1 MRRFLPIVLGLLLL
15 GAAASAQDTRR
26 QESRKAQ
33 LEKEIAA
40 INRQLKDNA
49 RSSSRALTDLAL
61 VRRKIAARQELIA
74 ESDREIR
81 ALDDSMKVRQ
91 QEIDRLQARH
101 DTLSLYYNRLVRG
114 AYKNRDSRLW
124 YMYILSSENIGQAV
138 RRFGYLRGLSRN
150 MSEQAKRIQETAAAL
165 ELEKE
170 RLAGLKEEAQVLRG
184 QRQADVDALRGEEG
198 ESAGLVARLEK
209 DRRKYQND
217 LKKKN
222 REVEALNREIA
233 EIIRK
238 ATAKPKS
245 GGKSTSKGG
254 KTTSTAVDEKLSS
267 SFAANKGRL
276 PWPVEGTV
284 IESYGQH
291 YHPVYKN
298 VKLPFN
304 NGVTL
309 AVSRGAQAHAV
320 FDGTV
325 AQVVVI
331 PGYNQSRGA
340 QAHAVF
346 DGTVAQV
353 VVIPGYNQCV
363 LVQHGSYFTFYCKLK
378 AVSVKAGEKVKTG
391 QVLGTVDTLSGEDQ
405 FHFQLWQERTPQNPE
420 NWLR

>member
-1 MRRFLPIVLGLLLL
+1 MRRFLPIVLGLLLV
-15 GAAASAQDTRR
+15 GAAVSAQDTRR

-61 VRRKIAARQELIA
+61 VRRKISARQELIA

-138 RRFGYLRGLSRN
+138 RRFGYLKGLSRN
-150 MSEQAKRIQETAAAL
+150 MSDQAKHIQETAAAL
-165 ELEKE
+165 ELEKD
-170 RLAGLKEEAQVLRG
+170 RLAGLREEAQVLRG
-184 QRQADVDALRGEEG
+184 QRQADVDALRSEEG
-198 ESAGLVARLEK
+198 ESASLVARLEK
-209 DRRKYQND
+209 DRKKYQND

-245 GGKSTSKGG
+245 GGKSTAKGG
-254 KTTSTAVDEKLSS
+254 KTTSTAIDETLSKN
-267 SFAANKGRL
+267 FAANKGRL

-309 AVSRGAQAHAV
+309 AVARGAQAKAV

-325 AQVVVI
+325 
-331 PGYNQSRGA
+331 S
-340 QAHAVF
+340 
-346 DGTVAQV
+346 QV

-378 AVSVKAGEKVKTG
+378 SVTVKAGEKVKTG

-405 FHFQLWQERTPQNPE
+405 FHFQLWQERNPQNPE

>member
-1 MRRFLPIVLGLLLL
+1 MRRFLPIFLGLLLV
-15 GAAASAQDTRR
+15 GAAVSAQDTRR

-49 RSSSRALTDLAL
+49 RSSSRALTDLSL

-101 DTLSLYYNRLVRG
+101 DTLSLYYNRLVLG

-138 RRFGYLRGLSRN
+138 RRFGYLKGLSRN
-150 MSEQAKRIQETAAAL
+150 MSEQGKRIQETAAEL

-170 RLAGLKEEAQVLRG
+170 RLAGLREEAQALRG

-198 ESAGLVARLEK
+198 ESASLVARLEK
-209 DRRKYQND
+209 DRRKYQD
-217 LKKKN
+217 ELRKKN

-233 EIIRK
+233 AIIRK

-245 GGKSTSKGG
+245 GSKSSKGG

-291 YHPVYKN
+291 YHPVYKK

-309 AVSRGAQAHAV
+309 AV
-320 FDGTV
+320 
-325 AQVVVI
+325 
-331 PGYNQSRGA
+331 SRGA

-378 AVSVKAGEKVKTG
+378 SVSVKAGDKVKTG
-391 QVLGTVDTLSGEDQ
+391 QALGTVDTLSGEDQ
-405 FHFQLWQERTPQNPE
+405 FHFELWKERAPQNPE

>member
-1 MRRFLPIVLGLLLL
+1 MSRLIPIMLGLLLL

-40 INRQLKDNA
+40 INRQLQDNA
-49 RSSSRALTDLAL
+49 RSSSRALTDLSL

-74 ESDREIR
+74 ESDREIH
-81 ALDDSMKVRQ
+81 ALDDSMRVRQ
-91 QEIDRLQARH
+91 REIDRLQARH

-124 YMYILSSENIGQAV
+124 YMYILSSESIGQAV
-138 RRFGYLRGLSRN
+138 RRFGYLKGLSRN
-150 MSEQAKRIQETAAAL
+150 MSEQGKRIQETAAAL

-170 RLAGLKEEAQVLRG
+170 RLAGLRDEAQALRR

-198 ESAGLVARLEK
+198 ESASLVARLEK
-209 DRRKYQND
+209 DRKKYQND

-245 GGKSTSKGG
+245 GGKSTAKGG
-254 KTTSTAVDEKLSS
+254 KTTSTAIDETLSNN
-267 SFAANKGRL
+267 FAANKGRL
-276 PWPVEGTV
+276 PWPVEGSV

-309 AVSRGAQAHAV
+309 AVARGTQAK
-320 FDGTV
+320 
-325 AQVVVI
+325 
-331 PGYNQSRGA
+331 
-340 QAHAVF
+340 AVF

-363 LVQHGSYFTFYCKLK
+363 LVQHGAYFTFYCKLK
-378 AVSVKAGEKVKTG
+378 SVTVKAGEKVKTG
-391 QVLGTVDTLSGEDQ
+391 QVLGTVDTIGGEDQ
-405 FHFQLWQERTPQNPE
+405 FHFQLWKERNPQNPE

>member
-1 MRRFLPIVLGLLLL
+1 MRRFLPIFLGLLLV
-15 GAAASAQDTRR
+15 GAAVSAQDTRR

-49 RSSSRALTDLAL
+49 RSSSRALTDLSL

-81 ALDDSMKVRQ
+81 ALDDSMRVRQ
-91 QEIDRLQARH
+91 REIDRLQARH

-138 RRFGYLRGLSRN
+138 RRFGYLKGLSRN
-150 MSEQAKRIQETAAAL
+150 MSEQGKRIQEAAAAL

-170 RLAGLKEEAQVLRG
+170 RLAGLKEEAKALRQ

-198 ESAGLVARLEK
+198 ESANLVARLEK
-209 DRRKYQND
+209 DRKKYQAD
-217 LKKKN
+217 LRKKN

-238 ATAKPKS
+238 ATAKPRS
-245 GGKSTSKGG
+245 GKTTPGG
-254 KTTSTAVDEKLSS
+254 KTTSTTVDEALSN

-298 VKLPFN
+298 VKMPFN

-309 AVSRGAQAHAV
+309 SVARGAQAHAV

-325 AQVVVI
+325 AKVVV
-331 PGYNQSRGA
+331 
-340 QAHAVF
+340 V
-346 DGTVAQV
+346 
-353 VVIPGYNQCV
+353 PGYNQCV

-378 AVSVKAGEKVKTG
+378 AVTVKAGDKVKTG

-405 FHFQLWQERTPQNPE
+405 FHFQLWKERSPQNPE
-420 NWLR
+420 SWLK

>member
-1 MRRFLPIVLGLLLL
+1 MRKLIPIVLGLLLL

-33 LEKEIAA
+33 LEKEIAV
-40 INRQLKDNA
+40 INQQLKDNA
-49 RSSSRALTDLAL
+49 KSSSRALSDLSL
-61 VRRKIAARQELIA
+61 VRRKISARQELIA

-81 ALDDSMKVRQ
+81 ALDDSIRTKQ
-91 QEIDRLQARH
+91 KEIDRLQARH
-101 DTLSLYYNRLVRG
+101 DTLTLYYNRLIRS
-114 AYKNRDSRLW
+114 AYKNRDSRIW

-138 RRFGYLRGLSRN
+138 RRFGYLKGLSKN
-150 MSEQAKRIQETAAAL
+150 MSEQARQIQETAAVL
-165 ELEKE
+165 EVEKE
-170 RLAGLKEEAQVLRG
+170 RLAGMRDEARALRS
-184 QRQADVDALRGEEG
+184 QRQAAVDALRSEEG
-198 ESAGLVARLEK
+198 ENASLVARLQK
-209 DRRKYQND
+209 DRKKYQAD
-217 LKKKN
+217 LQKKN

-245 GGKSTSKGG
+245 SGNTGKSGGG

-267 SFAANKGRL
+267 SFASNKGRL

-298 VKLPFN
+298 IKLPFN

-309 AVSRGAQAHAV
+309 AVPHGAQAK
-320 FDGTV
+320 
-325 AQVVVI
+325 
-331 PGYNQSRGA
+331 
-340 QAHAVF
+340 AVF

-378 AVSVKAGEKVKTG
+378 SVTVKAGQQVKTG
-391 QVLGTVDTLSGEDQ
+391 QVLGTVDTISGEDQ
-405 FHFQLWQERTPQNPE
+405 FHFQLWKERSPQNPE

>member
-1 MRRFLPIVLGLLLL
+1 MRRFLPPILGLLLM
-15 GAAASAQDTRR
+15 GVTASAQDTRR

-49 RSSSRALTDLAL
+49 RSSSRALTDLSL

-81 ALDDSMKVRQ
+81 SLDDSMRVKQR
-91 QEIDRLQARH
+91 EIDRLQARH
-101 DTLSLYYNRLVRG
+101 DTLSLYYDRLVRG
-114 AYKNRDSRLW
+114 AYKNRDSRIW

-138 RRFGYLRGLSRN
+138 RRFGYLKGLSRN
-150 MSEQAKRIQETAAAL
+150 MSEQGKRIQETAAEL

-170 RLAGLKEEAQVLRG
+170 RLEGLRDAARELRS
-184 QRQADVDALRGEEG
+184 QRQADVDALRSEEG
-198 ESAGLVARLEK
+198 ESASLVSRLEK
-209 DRRKYQND
+209 DRRKYQD
-217 LKKKN
+217 ELRKKN

-245 GGKSTSKGG
+245 GGKSTAKGG
-254 KTTSTAVDEKLSS
+254 KTTSTAIDETLSKN
-267 SFAANKGRL
+267 FAANKGRL
-276 PWPVEGTV
+276 PWPVEGSV

-309 AVSRGAQAHAV
+309 AVARGAQAKAV

-325 AQVVVI
+325 
-331 PGYNQSRGA
+331 S
-340 QAHAVF
+340 
-346 DGTVAQV
+346 QV

-363 LVQHGSYFTFYCKLK
+363 LVQHGAYFTFYCKLK
-378 AVSVKAGEKVKTG
+378 SVAVKAGEKVKTG
-391 QVLGTVDTLSGEDQ
+391 QVIGTVDTISGEDQ
-405 FHFQLWQERTPQNPE
+405 FHFQLWKERTPQNPE

>member
-1 MRRFLPIVLGLLLL
+1 MRRFLPVVLGLLLV
-15 GAAASAQDTRR
+15 GAAVSAQDTRR

-49 RSSSRALTDLAL
+49 RSSSRALTDLSL

-74 ESDREIR
+74 ESDREIH

-138 RRFGYLRGLSRN
+138 RRFGYLKGLSRN
-150 MSEQAKRIQETAAAL
+150 MSEQGKRIQETAAEL

-170 RLAGLKEEAQVLRG
+170 RLAGLREEAQALRG

-198 ESAGLVARLEK
+198 ESASLVARLEK
-209 DRRKYQND
+209 DRRKYQD
-217 LKKKN
+217 ELRKKN

-233 EIIRK
+233 AIIRK

-245 GGKSTSKGG
+245 GGKSAAKGG
-254 KTTSTAVDEKLSS
+254 KTTSTAVDETLSS

-309 AVSRGAQAHAV
+309 AVSRGAQAH
-320 FDGTV
+320 
-325 AQVVVI
+325 
-331 PGYNQSRGA
+331 S
-340 QAHAVF
+340 VF

-378 AVSVKAGEKVKTG
+378 SVSVKAGDKVKTG
-391 QVLGTVDTLSGEDQ
+391 QALGTVDTLSGEDQ
-405 FHFQLWQERTPQNPE
+405 FHFELWKERAPQNPE

>member
-1 MRRFLPIVLGLLLL
+1 MRRFLPIVLGLLLF

-40 INRQLKDNA
+40 INKQLRDNA
-49 RSSSRALTDLAL
+49 QAGSRALTDLAL
-61 VRRKIAARQELIA
+61 VRRKIAARQELIV

-81 ALDDSMKVRQ
+81 ALDDSMKVKQ
-91 QEIDRLQARH
+91 KEIDRLQARH
-101 DTLSLYYNRLVRG
+101 DTLSLYYNRLVRS
-114 AYKNRDSRLW
+114 AYKNRDSRVW

-150 MSEQAKRIQETAAAL
+150 MSDQARRIQETAALL
-165 ELEKE
+165 EVEKE
-170 RLAGLKEEAQVLRG
+170 RLLTLKEEAQVLRN
-184 QRQADVDALRGEEG
+184 QRQADVDALRAEEG
-198 ESAGLVARLEK
+198 ESASLVARLEK
-209 DRRKYQND
+209 DRKKYQND

-245 GGKSTSKGG
+245 SGKSTSKGG
-254 KTTSTAVDEKLSS
+254 KTTSTAVDETLSKN
-267 SFAANKGRL
+267 FAANKGRL

-309 AVSRGAQAHAV
+309 AVARGTQAKAV

-325 AQVVVI
+325 
-331 PGYNQSRGA
+331 S
-340 QAHAVF
+340 
-346 DGTVAQV
+346 QV

-378 AVSVKAGEKVKTG
+378 TVGVRAGDKVKTG
-391 QVLGTVDTLSGEDQ
+391 QVLGVVDTISGEDQ

>member
-1 MRRFLPIVLGLLLL
+1 MRRFLPVILGLLLV
-15 GAAASAQDTRR
+15 GAAVSAQDTRR

-49 RSSSRALTDLAL
+49 RSSSRALTDLSL

-138 RRFGYLRGLSRN
+138 RRFGYLKGLSRN
-150 MSEQAKRIQETAAAL
+150 MSDQAKHIQETAAAL
-165 ELEKE
+165 ELEKD
-170 RLAGLKEEAQVLRG
+170 RLSGLREEAQVLRS
-184 QRQADVDALRGEEG
+184 QRQADVDALRSEEG
-198 ESAGLVARLEK
+198 ESASLVARLEK

-245 GGKSTSKGG
+245 GGKSTAKGG
-254 KTTSTAVDEKLSS
+254 KTTSTAIDETLSKN
-267 SFAANKGRL
+267 FAANKGRL

-309 AVSRGAQAHAV
+309 AVARGAQAKAV

-325 AQVVVI
+325 
-331 PGYNQSRGA
+331 S
-340 QAHAVF
+340 
-346 DGTVAQV
+346 QV

-378 AVSVKAGEKVKTG
+378 SVTVKAGEKVKTG

-405 FHFQLWQERTPQNPE
+405 FHFQLWQERNPQNPE

>member
-1 MRRFLPIVLGLLLL
+1 MRRFLPIVLGLLLV
-15 GAAASAQDTRR
+15 GAVVSAQDTRR

-49 RSSSRALTDLAL
+49 RSSSRALTDLSL

-81 ALDDSMKVRQ
+81 SLDDSMRVRQ

-138 RRFGYLRGLSRN
+138 RRFGYLKGLSRN

-170 RLAGLKEEAQVLRG
+170 RLAGLKEEAKALRN

-198 ESAGLVARLEK
+198 ESASLVARLEK
-209 DRRKYQND
+209 DRKKYQAD
-217 LKKKN
+217 LRKKN

-245 GGKSTSKGG
+245 GGKSTAKGG
-254 KTTSTAVDEKLSS
+254 KTTSTTVDEALSN

-276 PWPVEGTV
+276 PWPVEGSV

-298 VKLPFN
+298 VKMPFN

-309 AVSRGAQAHAV
+309 SVARGAQAHAV

-325 AQVVVI
+325 AKVVV
-331 PGYNQSRGA
+331 
-340 QAHAVF
+340 V
-346 DGTVAQV
+346 
-353 VVIPGYNQCV
+353 PGYNQCV

-378 AVSVKAGEKVKTG
+378 AVTVKVGDKVKTG

-405 FHFQLWQERTPQNPE
+405 FHFQLWKERAPQNPE
-420 NWLR
+420 SWLK

>member
-1 MRRFLPIVLGLLLL
+1 MRRFLPVILGLLLV
-15 GAAASAQDTRR
+15 GAAVSAQDTRR

-49 RSSSRALTDLAL
+49 RSSSRALTDLSL

-138 RRFGYLRGLSRN
+138 RRFGYLKGLSRN
-150 MSEQAKRIQETAAAL
+150 MSDQAKHIQETAAAL
-165 ELEKE
+165 ELEKD
-170 RLAGLKEEAQVLRG
+170 RLAGLREEAQVLRG
-184 QRQADVDALRGEEG
+184 QRQADVDALRSEEG
-198 ESAGLVARLEK
+198 ESASLVARLEK
-209 DRRKYQND
+209 DRKKYQND
-217 LKKKN
+217 LRKKN

-245 GGKSTSKGG
+245 GGKSTAKGG
-254 KTTSTAVDEKLSS
+254 KTTSTAIDETLSKN
-267 SFAANKGRL
+267 FAANKGRL

-309 AVSRGAQAHAV
+309 AVARGAQAKAV

-325 AQVVVI
+325 
-331 PGYNQSRGA
+331 S
-340 QAHAVF
+340 
-346 DGTVAQV
+346 QV

-378 AVSVKAGEKVKTG
+378 SVTVKAGEKVKTG

-405 FHFQLWQERTPQNPE
+405 FHFQLWQERNPQNPE

>member
-1 MRRFLPIVLGLLLL
+1 MKRLIPIVLGLLLL
-15 GAAASAQDTRR
+15 GVAASAQDTRR

-40 INRQLKDNA
+40 INKQLKDNA
-49 RSSSRALTDLAL
+49 KSSSRALTDLAL
-61 VRRKIAARQELIA
+61 VRRKISARQELIA
-74 ESDREIR
+74 ESDREIH
-81 ALDDSMKVRQ
+81 ALDDSIRVRQ
-91 QEIDRLQARH
+91 KEIDRLQARY
-101 DTLSLYYNRLVRG
+101 DTLTLYYNRLVRS
-114 AYKNRDSRLW
+114 AYKNRDSRIW

-138 RRFGYLRGLSRN
+138 RRFGYLKGLSRN
-150 MSEQAKRIQETAAAL
+150 MSDQARRIQETAAEL
-165 ELEKE
+165 EVEKE
-170 RLAGLKEEAQVLRG
+170 RLAGMRDEARTLRS

-198 ESAGLVARLEK
+198 ENATLVARLEK
-209 DRRKYQND
+209 DRKRYQSD
-217 LKKKN
+217 LQKKN

-238 ATAKPKS
+238 ATAKPKASSSSS
-245 GGKSTSKGG
+245 GSTAKKGG
-254 KTTSTAVDEKLSS
+254 KTTSTAVDEKLSN
-267 SFAANKGRL
+267 SFASNKGRL

-284 IESYGQH
+284 IETYGQH

-325 AQVVVI
+325 AQI
-331 PGYNQSRGA
+331 
-340 QAHAVF
+340 
-346 DGTVAQV
+346 

-378 AVSVKAGEKVKTG
+378 SVAVKTGEKVKTG
-391 QVLGTVDTLSGEDQ
+391 QVLGTVDTISGEDQ
-405 FHFQLWQERTPQNPE
+405 FHFQLWKERTPQNPE

>member
-1 MRRFLPIVLGLLLL
+1 MRRFLPIVLGLLLV
-15 GAAASAQDTRR
+15 GAAVSAQDTRR

-49 RSSSRALTDLAL
+49 RSSSRALTDLSL

-91 QEIDRLQARH
+91 LEIDRLQARH

-138 RRFGYLRGLSRN
+138 RRFGYLKGLSRN
-150 MSEQAKRIQETAAAL
+150 MSEQAKHIQETAAAL
-165 ELEKE
+165 ELEKD
-170 RLAGLKEEAQVLRG
+170 RLAGLREEAQVLRG
-184 QRQADVDALRGEEG
+184 QRQADVDALRSEEG
-198 ESAGLVARLEK
+198 ESASLVARLEK

-217 LKKKN
+217 LRKKN
-222 REVEALNREIA
+222 REMEALNREIA

-245 GGKSTSKGG
+245 GGKSTAKGG
-254 KTTSTAVDEKLSS
+254 KTTSTAIDETLSKN
-267 SFAANKGRL
+267 FVANKGRL

-309 AVSRGAQAHAV
+309 AVARGAQAKAV

-325 AQVVVI
+325 
-331 PGYNQSRGA
+331 S
-340 QAHAVF
+340 
-346 DGTVAQV
+346 QV

-363 LVQHGSYFTFYCKLK
+363 LVQHGAYFTFYCKLK
-378 AVSVKAGEKVKTG
+378 SVTVKAGEKVKTG

-405 FHFQLWQERTPQNPE
+405 FHFQLWQERNPQNPE

>member
-1 MRRFLPIVLGLLLL
+1 MRRFLPVVLGLLLV
-15 GAAASAQDTRR
+15 GAAVSAQDTRR

-49 RSSSRALTDLAL
+49 RSSSRALTDLSL

-138 RRFGYLRGLSRN
+138 RRFGYLKGLSRN
-150 MSEQAKRIQETAAAL
+150 MSEQAKRIQETAAEL
-165 ELEKE
+165 ELERD

-198 ESAGLVARLEK
+198 ESASLVARLEK
-209 DRRKYQND
+209 DRRKYQD
-217 LKKKN
+217 ELRKKN

-233 EIIRK
+233 AIIRK

-245 GGKSTSKGG
+245 GSKTSKGG

-331 PGYNQSRGA
+331 PGYNQ
-340 QAHAVF
+340 
-346 DGTVAQV
+346 
-353 VVIPGYNQCV
+353 CV

-378 AVSVKAGEKVKTG
+378 AVSVKAGDKVKTG
-391 QVLGTVDTLSGEDQ
+391 QALGTVDTLSGEDQ
-405 FHFQLWQERTPQNPE
+405 FHFELWKERAPQNPE

>member
-1 MRRFLPIVLGLLLL
+1 MKRLIPIVLGLLLL
-15 GAAASAQDTRR
+15 GVAASAQDTRR

-33 LEKEIAA
+33 LEKEIAV
-40 INRQLKDNA
+40 INKQLKDNA
-49 RSSSRALTDLAL
+49 QSSSRALTDLSL
-61 VRRKIAARQELIA
+61 VRRKISARQELIA
-74 ESDREIR
+74 ESDREIH
-81 ALDDSMKVRQ
+81 ALDDSIRVKQ
-91 QEIDRLQARH
+91 KEIDRLQARH
-101 DTLSLYYNRLVRG
+101 DTLSLYYNRLVRS
-114 AYKNRDSRLW
+114 AYKNRDSRIW

-138 RRFGYLRGLSRN
+138 RRFGYLKGLSKN
-150 MSEQAKRIQETAAAL
+150 MSDQARQIQETAAVL
-165 ELEKE
+165 EVEKE
-170 RLAGLKEEAQVLRG
+170 RLAVMRDDARTLRS
-184 QRQADVDALRGEEG
+184 QRQADVDALRSEEG
-198 ESAGLVARLEK
+198 ESASLVARLQK
-209 DRRKYQND
+209 DRKKYQSD
-217 LKKKN
+217 LQKKN

-238 ATAKPKS
+238 ATAKPKTSS
-245 GGKSTSKGG
+245 GTTNKNTGG

-276 PWPVEGTV
+276 PWPVEGSV

-309 AVSRGAQAHAV
+309 AVARGTQAK
-320 FDGTV
+320 
-325 AQVVVI
+325 
-331 PGYNQSRGA
+331 
-340 QAHAVF
+340 AVF

-378 AVSVKAGEKVKTG
+378 SVSVKAGQQVKTG
-391 QVLGTVDTLSGEDQ
+391 QVLGTVDTISGEDQ
-405 FHFQLWQERTPQNPE
+405 FHFQLWKERSPQNPE

>member
-1 MRRFLPIVLGLLLL
+1 MRRFLPIVLGLLLV
-15 GAAASAQDTRR
+15 GAVVSAQDTRR

-49 RSSSRALTDLAL
+49 RSSSRALTDLSL

-81 ALDDSMKVRQ
+81 SLDDSMRVRQ

-138 RRFGYLRGLSRN
+138 RRFGYLKGLSRN

-170 RLAGLKEEAQVLRG
+170 RLAGLKEEAKALRN

-198 ESAGLVARLEK
+198 ESASLVARLEK
-209 DRRKYQND
+209 DRKKYQAD
-217 LKKKN
+217 LRKKN

-245 GGKSTSKGG
+245 GGKSTAKGG
-254 KTTSTAVDEKLSS
+254 KTTSTTVDEALSN

-298 VKLPFN
+298 VKMPFN

-309 AVSRGAQAHAV
+309 SVARGAQAHAV

-325 AQVVVI
+325 AKVVV
-331 PGYNQSRGA
+331 
-340 QAHAVF
+340 V
-346 DGTVAQV
+346 
-353 VVIPGYNQCV
+353 PGYNQCV

-378 AVSVKAGEKVKTG
+378 AVTVKVGDKVKTG

-405 FHFQLWQERTPQNPE
+405 FHFQLWKERAPQNPE
-420 NWLR
+420 SWLK

>member
-1 MRRFLPIVLGLLLL
+1 MRRILPIVLGLLLV
-15 GAAASAQDTRR
+15 GAAVSAQDTRR

-61 VRRKIAARQELIA
+61 VRRKISARQELIA

-138 RRFGYLRGLSRN
+138 RRFGYLKGLSRN
-150 MSEQAKRIQETAAAL
+150 MSEQAKNIQETAAAL
-165 ELEKE
+165 ELEKD

-198 ESAGLVARLEK
+198 ESASLVARLEK
-209 DRRKYQND
+209 DRRKYQDD
-217 LKKKN
+217 LRKKN

-233 EIIRK
+233 AIIRK

-245 GGKSTSKGG
+245 SGKSTAKGG
-254 KTTSTAVDEKLSS
+254 KTTSTAVDETLSKN
-267 SFAANKGRL
+267 FASNKGRL

-309 AVSRGAQAHAV
+309 AVARGAQAKAV

-325 AQVVVI
+325 
-331 PGYNQSRGA
+331 S
-340 QAHAVF
+340 
-346 DGTVAQV
+346 QV

-378 AVSVKAGEKVKTG
+378 SVTVKAGEKVKTG

>member
-1 MRRFLPIVLGLLLL
+1 MRKLIPIVLGLLLL

-33 LEKEIAA
+33 LEKELAV
-40 INRQLKDNA
+40 INQQLKDNA
-49 RSSSRALTDLAL
+49 KSSSRALSDLSL
-61 VRRKIAARQELIA
+61 VRRKISARQELIA

-81 ALDDSMKVRQ
+81 ALDDSIRTKQ
-91 QEIDRLQARH
+91 KEIDRLQARH
-101 DTLSLYYNRLVRG
+101 DTLTLYYNRLIRS
-114 AYKNRDSRLW
+114 AYKNRDSRIW
-124 YMYILSSENIGQAV
+124 YMYILSSDNIGQAV
-138 RRFGYLRGLSRN
+138 RRFGYLKGLSKN
-150 MSEQAKRIQETAAAL
+150 MSDQARQIQETAAVL
-165 ELEKE
+165 EVEKE
-170 RLAGLKEEAQVLRG
+170 RLAGMRDEARALRS
-184 QRQADVDALRGEEG
+184 QRQAAVDALRSEEG
-198 ESAGLVARLEK
+198 ENASLVARLQK
-209 DRRKYQND
+209 DRKKYQSD
-217 LKKKN
+217 LQKKN

-245 GGKSTSKGG
+245 SGTTGKSSGG

-267 SFAANKGRL
+267 SFASNKGRL

-298 VKLPFN
+298 IKLPFN

-309 AVSRGAQAHAV
+309 AVPRGAQAK
-320 FDGTV
+320 
-325 AQVVVI
+325 
-331 PGYNQSRGA
+331 
-340 QAHAVF
+340 AVF

-378 AVSVKAGEKVKTG
+378 SVTVKAGQQVKTG
-391 QVLGTVDTLSGEDQ
+391 QVLGTVDTISGEDQ
-405 FHFQLWQERTPQNPE
+405 FHFQLWKERSPQNPE

>member
-1 MRRFLPIVLGLLLL
+1 MRRLLPIVLGLLLL

-61 VRRKIAARQELIA
+61 VRRKITARQELIA

-81 ALDDSMKVRQ
+81 ALDDSIRVRQ
-91 QEIDRLQARH
+91 REIDRLQARH
-101 DTLSLYYNRLVRG
+101 DTLSLYYNRLVRS
-114 AYKNRDSRLW
+114 AYKNRDSRIW

-138 RRFGYLRGLSRN
+138 RRFGYLKGLSRN
-150 MSEQAKRIQETAAAL
+150 MSDQARRIQETAAEL
-165 ELEKE
+165 EVEKE
-170 RLAGLKEEAQVLRG
+170 RLSGLKVEAQALRS
-184 QRQADVDALRGEEG
+184 QRQADVDALKGEEG
-198 ESAGLVARLEK
+198 ENASLVARLEK
-209 DRRKYQND
+209 DRKKYQSD
-217 LKKKN
+217 LQKKN

-233 EIIRK
+233 AIIRK
-238 ATAKPKS
+238 ATSKSSGSTAK
-245 GGKSTSKGG
+245 KGG

-267 SFAANKGRL
+267 SFASNKGRL

-309 AVSRGAQAHAV
+309 AVA
-320 FDGTV
+320 
-325 AQVVVI
+325 
-331 PGYNQSRGA
+331 RGA

-391 QVLGTVDTLSGEDQ
+391 QVLGIVDTLAGEDQ
-405 FHFQLWQERTPQNPE
+405 FHFQLWKERTPQNPE

>member
-49 RSSSRALTDLAL
+49 KSSSRALTDLSL

-91 QEIDRLQARH
+91 REIDRLQARH

-138 RRFGYLRGLSRN
+138 RRFGYLKGLSRN
-150 MSEQAKRIQETAAAL
+150 MSEQGKQIQETAAAL

-170 RLAGLKEEAQVLRG
+170 RLKGLKADAQAVRS
-184 QRQADVDALRGEEG
+184 QRQADVDALRSEEG
-198 ESAGLVARLEK
+198 ESASLVARLEK
-209 DRRKYQND
+209 DRKKYQND

-245 GGKSTSKGG
+245 SGKSTAKGG
-254 KTTSTAVDEKLSS
+254 KTTSTAIDETLSKN
-267 SFAANKGRL
+267 FASNKGRL

-298 VKLPFN
+298 IKLPFN

-309 AVSRGAQAHAV
+309 AVSRGAQAKAV

-325 AQVVVI
+325 
-331 PGYNQSRGA
+331 S
-340 QAHAVF
+340 
-346 DGTVAQV
+346 QV

-363 LVQHGSYFTFYCKLK
+363 LVQHGAYFTFYCKLK
-378 AVSVKAGEKVKTG
+378 SVSVKAGEKVKTG
-391 QVLGTVDTLSGEDQ
+391 QVLGTVDTISGEDQ

>member
-1 MRRFLPIVLGLLLL
+1 MKRLIPIVLGLLLL
-15 GAAASAQDTRR
+15 GVAASAQDTRR

-33 LEKEIAA
+33 LEKEIAV
-40 INRQLKDNA
+40 INKQLKDNA
-49 RSSSRALTDLAL
+49 QSSSRALTDLSL
-61 VRRKIAARQELIA
+61 VRRKISARQELIA
-74 ESDREIR
+74 ESDREIH
-81 ALDDSMKVRQ
+81 ALDDSIRVKQ
-91 QEIDRLQARH
+91 KEIDRLQARH
-101 DTLSLYYNRLVRG
+101 DTLSLYYNRLVRS
-114 AYKNRDSRLW
+114 AYKNRDSRIW

-138 RRFGYLRGLSRN
+138 RRFGYLKGLSKN
-150 MSEQAKRIQETAAAL
+150 MSEQARQIQETAAVL
-165 ELEKE
+165 EVEKE
-170 RLAGLKEEAQVLRG
+170 RLAVMRDDARTLRS
-184 QRQADVDALRGEEG
+184 QRQADVDALRSEEG
-198 ESAGLVARLEK
+198 ESASLVARLQK
-209 DRRKYQND
+209 DRKKYQSD
-217 LKKKN
+217 LQKKN

-238 ATAKPKS
+238 ATAKPKTSS
-245 GGKSTSKGG
+245 GTTNKNAGG

-276 PWPVEGTV
+276 PWPVEGSV

-309 AVSRGAQAHAV
+309 AVARGTQAK
-320 FDGTV
+320 
-325 AQVVVI
+325 
-331 PGYNQSRGA
+331 
-340 QAHAVF
+340 AVF

-378 AVSVKAGEKVKTG
+378 SVSVKAGQQVKTG
-391 QVLGTVDTLSGEDQ
+391 QVLGTVDTISGEDQ
-405 FHFQLWQERTPQNPE
+405 FHFQLWKERSPQNPE

>member
-1 MRRFLPIVLGLLLL
+1 MKRLIPIVLGLLLL

-33 LEKEIAA
+33 LEKEIAV
-40 INRQLKDNA
+40 INKQLKDNA
-49 RSSSRALTDLAL
+49 QSSSRALTDLSL
-61 VRRKIAARQELIA
+61 VRRKISARQELIA
-74 ESDREIR
+74 ESDREIH
-81 ALDDSMKVRQ
+81 ALDDSIRVKQ
-91 QEIDRLQARH
+91 KEIDRLQARH
-101 DTLSLYYNRLVRG
+101 DTLSLYYNRLVRS
-114 AYKNRDSRLW
+114 AYKNRDSRIW

-138 RRFGYLRGLSRN
+138 RRFGYLKGLSKN
-150 MSEQAKRIQETAAAL
+150 MSDQARQIQETAAVL
-165 ELEKE
+165 EVEKE
-170 RLAGLKEEAQVLRG
+170 RLAVMRDDARTLRS
-184 QRQADVDALRGEEG
+184 QRQADVDALRSEEG
-198 ESAGLVARLEK
+198 ESASLVARLQK
-209 DRRKYQND
+209 DRKKYQSD
-217 LKKKN
+217 LQKKN

-238 ATAKPKS
+238 ATAKPKTSS
-245 GGKSTSKGG
+245 GTNKNTGG

-276 PWPVEGTV
+276 PWPVEGSV

-309 AVSRGAQAHAV
+309 AVARGTQAK
-320 FDGTV
+320 
-325 AQVVVI
+325 
-331 PGYNQSRGA
+331 
-340 QAHAVF
+340 AVF

-378 AVSVKAGEKVKTG
+378 SVSVKAGQQVKTG
-391 QVLGTVDTLSGEDQ
+391 QVLGTVDTISGEDQ
-405 FHFQLWQERTPQNPE
+405 FHFQLWKERSPQNPE

>member
-1 MRRFLPIVLGLLLL
+1 MRRFLPIVLGLLLV

-40 INRQLKDNA
+40 INRQLQDNA
-49 RSSSRALTDLAL
+49 RSSSRALTDLTL

-138 RRFGYLRGLSRN
+138 RRFGYLKGLSRN
-150 MSEQAKRIQETAAAL
+150 MSEQGKRIQETAAAL

-184 QRQADVDALRGEEG
+184 RRQADVDALRGEEG
-198 ESAGLVARLEK
+198 ESASLVARLEK

-217 LKKKN
+217 LRKKN

-245 GGKSTSKGG
+245 GGKSTAKGG
-254 KTTSTAVDEKLSS
+254 KTTSTAVDETLSKN
-267 SFAANKGRL
+267 FAANKGRL

-309 AVSRGAQAHAV
+309 AVA
-320 FDGTV
+320 
-325 AQVVVI
+325 
-331 PGYNQSRGA
+331 RGA

-363 LVQHGSYFTFYCKLK
+363 LVRHGSYFTFYCKLK
-378 AVSVKAGEKVKTG
+378 SVSVKAGEKVRTG

-405 FHFQLWQERTPQNPE
+405 FHFQLWRERTPQNPE

>member
-1 MRRFLPIVLGLLLL
+1 MKRLIPIVLGLLLL
-15 GAAASAQDTRR
+15 GVAASAQDTRR

-33 LEKEIAA
+33 LEKEIAV
-40 INRQLKDNA
+40 INKQLKDNA
-49 RSSSRALTDLAL
+49 QSSSRALTDLSL
-61 VRRKIAARQELIA
+61 VRRKINARQELIA
-74 ESDREIR
+74 ESDREIH
-81 ALDDSMKVRQ
+81 ALDDSIRVKQ
-91 QEIDRLQARH
+91 KEIDRLQARH
-101 DTLSLYYNRLVRG
+101 DTLSLYYNRLVRS
-114 AYKNRDSRLW
+114 AYKNRDSRIW

-138 RRFGYLRGLSRN
+138 RRFGYLKGLSKN
-150 MSEQAKRIQETAAAL
+150 MSDQARQIQETAAVL
-165 ELEKE
+165 EVEKE
-170 RLAGLKEEAQVLRG
+170 RLAVMRDDARTLRS
-184 QRQADVDALRGEEG
+184 QRQADVDALRSEEG
-198 ESAGLVARLEK
+198 ESASLVARLQK
-209 DRRKYQND
+209 DRKKYQSD
-217 LKKKN
+217 LQKKN

-238 ATAKPKS
+238 ATAKPKTSS
-245 GGKSTSKGG
+245 GTNKNTGG

-276 PWPVEGTV
+276 PWPVEGSV

-309 AVSRGAQAHAV
+309 AVARGTQAK
-320 FDGTV
+320 
-325 AQVVVI
+325 
-331 PGYNQSRGA
+331 
-340 QAHAVF
+340 AVF

-378 AVSVKAGEKVKTG
+378 SVSVKAGQKVTTG
-391 QVLGTVDTLSGEDQ
+391 QVLGTVDTISGEDQ
-405 FHFQLWQERTPQNPE
+405 FHFQLWKERSPQNPE

>member
-1 MRRFLPIVLGLLLL
+1 MRRLIPIVLGLLLL

-33 LEKEIAA
+33 LEKEIAV
-40 INRQLKDNA
+40 INQQLKDNA
-49 RSSSRALTDLAL
+49 KSSSRALSDLTL
-61 VRRKIAARQELIA
+61 VRRKISARQELIA

-81 ALDDSMKVRQ
+81 ALDDSIRIKQ
-91 QEIDRLQARH
+91 KEINRLQARH
-101 DTLSLYYNRLVRG
+101 DTLTLYYNRLIRS
-114 AYKNRDSRLW
+114 AYKNRDSRIW

-138 RRFGYLRGLSRN
+138 RRFGYLKGLSKN
-150 MSEQAKRIQETAAAL
+150 MSDQARQIQETAAVL
-165 ELEKE
+165 EVEKE
-170 RLAGLKEEAQVLRG
+170 RLSGMRDEARALRS
-184 QRQADVDALRGEEG
+184 QRQAAVDALRSEEG
-198 ESAGLVARLEK
+198 ENASLVARLQK
-209 DRRKYQND
+209 DRKKYQSD
-217 LKKKN
+217 LQKKN

-245 GGKSTSKGG
+245 SGTTGKSSGG

-267 SFAANKGRL
+267 SFASNKGRL

-298 VKLPFN
+298 IKLPFN

-309 AVSRGAQAHAV
+309 AVSRGAQAK
-320 FDGTV
+320 
-325 AQVVVI
+325 
-331 PGYNQSRGA
+331 
-340 QAHAVF
+340 AVF

-378 AVSVKAGEKVKTG
+378 SVTVKAGQQVKTG
-391 QVLGTVDTLSGEDQ
+391 QVLGTVDTISGEDQ
-405 FHFQLWQERTPQNPE
+405 FHFQLWKERSPQNPE

>member
-1 MRRFLPIVLGLLLL
+1 MRRFLPVFLGLLLV
-15 GAAASAQDTRR
+15 GAAVSAQDTRR

-49 RSSSRALTDLAL
+49 RSSSRALTDLSL

-138 RRFGYLRGLSRN
+138 RRFGYLKGLSRN
-150 MSEQAKRIQETAAAL
+150 MSEQGKRIQETAAEL

-170 RLAGLKEEAQVLRG
+170 RLAGLREEAQALRG

-198 ESAGLVARLEK
+198 ESASLVARLEK
-209 DRRKYQND
+209 DRRKYQD
-217 LKKKN
+217 ELRKKN

-233 EIIRK
+233 AIIRK

-245 GGKSTSKGG
+245 GSKSSKGG

-331 PGYNQSRGA
+331 PGYNQ
-340 QAHAVF
+340 
-346 DGTVAQV
+346 
-353 VVIPGYNQCV
+353 CV

-378 AVSVKAGEKVKTG
+378 SVSVKAGDKVKTG
-391 QVLGTVDTLSGEDQ
+391 QALGTVDTLSGEDQ
-405 FHFQLWQERTPQNPE
+405 FHFELWKERSPQNPE

>member
-1 MRRFLPIVLGLLLL
+1 MRRFLPVVLGLLLM
-15 GAAASAQDTRR
+15 GAAVSAQDTRR
-26 QESRKAQ
+26 QETRKAQ

-49 RSSSRALTDLAL
+49 RSSSRALTDLSL

-74 ESDREIR
+74 ESDREIQ
-81 ALDDSMKVRQ
+81 ALNDSMLVRQ
-91 QEIDRLQARH
+91 REIDRLQARH
-101 DTLSLYYNRLVRG
+101 DTLSLYYNRLVRS
-114 AYKNRDSRLW
+114 AYKNRDSRIW
-124 YMYILSSENIGQAV
+124 YMYILSSDNIGQAV
-138 RRFGYLRGLSRN
+138 RRFGYLKGLSRN
-150 MSEQAKRIQETAAAL
+150 MSEQAKHIQETAAAL

-170 RLAGLKEEAQVLRG
+170 RLAGLKADAQALRN
-184 QRQADVDALRGEEG
+184 QRQSDVDALRSEEG
-198 ESAGLVARLEK
+198 ENASLVARLEK
-209 DRRKYQND
+209 DRRKYQQD
-217 LKKKN
+217 LQKKN

-245 GGKSTSKGG
+245 SGNAKKSGG
-254 KTTSTAVDEKLSS
+254 KTTSTAVNEKLSN

-276 PWPVEGTV
+276 PWPVEGSV

-298 VKLPFN
+298 VKMPFN

-309 AVSRGAQAHAV
+309 AVARGAQVHAV

-325 AQVVVI
+325 TQVVM
-331 PGYNQSRGA
+331 
-340 QAHAVF
+340 
-346 DGTVAQV
+346 
-353 VVIPGYNQCV
+353 IPGYNQCV

-378 AVSVKAGEKVKTG
+378 SVSVKAGDQVKTG
-391 QVLGTVDTLSGEDQ
+391 QVLGTVDTISGEDQ
-405 FHFQLWQERTPQNPE
+405 FHFQLWKERNPQNPE

>member
-1 MRRFLPIVLGLLLL
+1 MRRFLPIVLGLLLV
-15 GAAASAQDTRR
+15 GAAVSAQDTRR

-61 VRRKIAARQELIA
+61 VRRKITARQELIA

-138 RRFGYLRGLSRN
+138 RRFGYLKGLSRN
-150 MSEQAKRIQETAAAL
+150 MSDQAKHIQETAAAL
-165 ELEKE
+165 ELEKD
-170 RLAGLKEEAQVLRG
+170 RLAGLREEAQVLRG
-184 QRQADVDALRGEEG
+184 QRQADVDALRSEEG
-198 ESAGLVARLEK
+198 ESASLVARLEK
-209 DRRKYQND
+209 DRKKYQND
-217 LKKKN
+217 LRKKN

-245 GGKSTSKGG
+245 GGKSTAKGG
-254 KTTSTAVDEKLSS
+254 KTTSTAIDETLSKN
-267 SFAANKGRL
+267 FAANKGRL
-276 PWPVEGTV
+276 PWPVEGSV

-309 AVSRGAQAHAV
+309 AVARGAQAKAV

-325 AQVVVI
+325 
-331 PGYNQSRGA
+331 S
-340 QAHAVF
+340 
-346 DGTVAQV
+346 QV

-363 LVQHGSYFTFYCKLK
+363 LVQHGAYFTFYCKLK
-378 AVSVKAGEKVKTG
+378 SVAVKAGEKVKTG
-391 QVLGTVDTLSGEDQ
+391 QVIGTVDTISGEDQ
-405 FHFQLWQERTPQNPE
+405 FHFQLWKERTPQNPE

>member
-1 MRRFLPIVLGLLLL
+1 MRRFLPVVLGLLLV

-40 INRQLKDNA
+40 INRQLQDNA
-49 RSSSRALTDLAL
+49 RSSSRALTDLTL
-61 VRRKIAARQELIA
+61 VRRKISARQELIA

-138 RRFGYLRGLSRN
+138 RRFGYLKGLSRN
-150 MSEQAKRIQETAAAL
+150 MSEQGKRIQETAAAL

-170 RLAGLKEEAQVLRG
+170 RLAGLKEEAQVLRR

-198 ESAGLVARLEK
+198 ESASLVARLEK

-217 LKKKN
+217 LRKKN
-222 REVEALNREIA
+222 REVEALNREIT

-238 ATAKPKS
+238 ATAKSKS
-245 GGKSTSKGG
+245 GGKGAAKGG
-254 KTTSTAVDEKLSS
+254 KTTSTAIDEALSKNFS
-267 SFAANKGRL
+267 ANKGRL

-309 AVSRGAQAHAV
+309 AVARGAQA
-320 FDGTV
+320 
-325 AQVVVI
+325 
-331 PGYNQSRGA
+331 R
-340 QAHAVF
+340 AVF

-378 AVSVKAGEKVKTG
+378 AVSVKAGEKVQTG